1 MRLLLD
7 EMIGPKVASE
17 LRERGLDV
25 AAVVERTDL
34 RALPDEVVLEVAREE
49 GRVPVTRNIA
59 DFARLH
65 QQWLAEGR
73 THPGVVMVSGQ
84 AFPQN
89 RGFVGAL
96 VRALAEAAQASALP
110 GPGEV
115 RWLRPVSS
123 EGLSR

>member
-7 EMIGPKVASE
+7 EMIGPRVAHE

-34 RALPDEVVLEVAREE
+34 RALPDDAVLEAAREE
-49 GRVPVTRNIA
+49 ERVLVTRNIA

-65 QQWLAEGR
+65 QRWLAEGR
-73 THPGVVMVSGQ
+73 THPGLVLVSGQ
-84 AFPQN
+84 SFPQN
-89 RGFVGAL
+89 RSFVGAL
-96 VRALAEAAQASALP
+96 VRALAAAAQASTLP

-115 RWLRPVSS
+115 RWLGPVS
-123 EGLSR
+123 G